1 MRTTTIAALGFGLAI
16 TAQGAE
22 NPRVY
27 VNRENFTDLAV
38 LLRAEA
44 LATHIMATAGV
55 ELEWRGS
62 RPAGADRLSERLTV
76 VIDFKRA
83 ESAHDHPG
91 ALAYARPY
99 EGVHIVLLFDRLEN
113 PSAGNFL
120 KASILAHVM
129 AHEITHALQGFE
141 RHSATG
147 VMKAHWDESDY
158 ASMLRRPLPFTAED
172 IDLIQRGLRARRG
185 MVSVSLPE

>member
-1 MRTTTIAALGFGLAI
+1 MRTTTIVALGFGLAI
-16 TAQGAE
+16 TAHGAE
-22 NPRVY
+22 NLRVY
-27 VNRENFTDLAV
+27 VNRQNFTDLVV

-44 LATHIMATAGV
+44 LATRIMATAGV

-62 RPAGADRLSERLTV
+62 RPAGTDRLTV

-99 EGVHIVLLFDRLEN
+99 EGVHIVMLFDRLEIC
-113 PSAGNFL
+113 PAGSPL
-120 KASILAHVM
+120 KASILAHAM

-141 RHSATG
+141 RHSVTG

-172 IDLIQRGLRARRG
+172 IDFIRRGLRARRG
-185 MVSVSLPE
+185 TVSASLPE